1 MAGDLGSLAM
11 QVKGSGKP
19 DVKAFAILH
28 LDALHTLSERTS
40 PGVVH

>member
-1 MAGDLGSLAM
+1 MSGDLGSFAM